1 MTVTL
6 ATLTERLQADVPARS
21 GVPTEAQYERLVK
34 DAVADYSRRKPMEKV
49 TTLTIVSGTADYTLP
64 DDFLFAIKL
73 ESLWH
78 PDGVIH
84 STSGLIPVSATYD
97 ETYTVA
103 GLTMTFHPTP
113 RYNTTR
119 DLRYAAA
126 HVLNDSDAYASMTEA
141 DARIVLLK
149 AAELALTLQA
159 RAAAISGEMVEY
171 QIGDER
177 VKRASAADSLTKRA
191 DFARSDYEAAVAAVI
206 GPVGVRA
213 AYDSLGQ

>member
-1 MTVTL
+1 MSVTL
-6 ATLTERLQADVPARS
+6 ADLVQRLQADVPVRS
-21 GVPTEAQYERLVK
+21 GVPSDAQYRRAIE
-34 DAVADYSRRKPMEKV
+34 DAVADYSRRNPMEKV
-49 TTLTIVSGTADYTLP
+49 SVLTIVDGTADYALP
-64 DDFLFAIKL
+64 EDFLYVIKL

-78 PDGVIH
+78 PEGVIH

-126 HVLNDSDAYASMTEA
+126 HVLDGSDAYPALTEEN
-141 DARIVLLK
+141 ARVVLLK
-149 AAELALTLQA
+149 AAEQALTLQA
-159 RAAAISGEMVEY
+159 RAAAISGEMIEY

-191 DFARSDYEAAVAAVI
+191 EFARSDYEAAVAAAI
-206 GPVGVRA
+206 GPVGMRA
-213 AYDSLGQ
+213 TYDSLGR